1 MDLPVWQALYE
12 ELAPQNFTV
21 VTVAMD
27 AGGAQDVRQWIEA
40 AKPTHPSLIDTRHV
54 VAELYDWVNVPSN
67 AWIDEEGRIVR
78 PNDPGF
84 AGEYFRGMM
93 DPDFDFKAMMKE
105 YGRMRDRYLD
115 AVRDWVAHGP
125 GSRCAPGQMLS
136 CTRSTRAASAWRSR
150 DAANLTP
157 HTPQTPTTLGARR
170 DARLAS
176 RRGTRL
182 RRRARRKRDR
192 MIVLMPALGARAMPR
207 LPAHVR
213 SVGARGGVQ
222 RTGRPSAV
230 PDTRA
235 TSARP
240 PPPTR
245 VRP

>member
-12 ELAPQNFTV
+12 ELAPRNFTV

-93 DPDFDFKAMMKE
+93 EPGFDFKAMMKE
-105 YGRMRDRYLD
+105 YARMRDRYLE
-115 AVRDWVAHGP
+115 AVRDWVANGP
-125 GSRCAPGQMLS
+125 GSRRALAHEQHACRVGSALTRRGELDAAHPTRTNHARPPARHALGEQARHQAPAPGAPEERQHD
-136 CTRSTRAASAWRSR
+136 RSHARVGSKG
-150 DAANLTP
+150 DATAP
-157 HTPQTPTTLGARR
+157 GSSPQ
-170 DARLAS
+170 
-176 RRGTRL
+176 
-182 RRRARRKRDR
+182 RRARC
-192 MIVLMPALGARAMPR
+192 AARAGVHR
-207 LPAHVR
+207 SGRVVHHRGHESRPA
-213 SVGARGGVQ
+213 
-222 RTGRPSAV
+222 
-230 PDTRA
+230 
-235 TSARP
+235 
-240 PPPTR
+240 